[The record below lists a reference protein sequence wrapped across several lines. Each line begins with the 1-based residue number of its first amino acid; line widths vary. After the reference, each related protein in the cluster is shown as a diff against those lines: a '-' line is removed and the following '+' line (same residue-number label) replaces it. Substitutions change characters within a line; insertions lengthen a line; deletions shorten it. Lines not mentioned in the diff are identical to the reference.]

1 MLKMPVGLYEKALPP
16 ELCWEE
22 RLATAGRAGYDYVEI
37 SIDESDERLSRLD
50 WTASERAAL
59 RNAIANTGVRIST
72 MCLSAHRKYPLGSH
86 DPKIR
91 RQGQE
96 VLHKSIELGVDI
108 GLRVVQVMAYDVF
121 YEPSDEETRAN
132 FMEGLE
138 LGTWL
143 AGQAGMMLGLENLDT
158 PFVENASQ
166 GLAVIEE
173 INSPWLRLYLD
184 MGNLAA
190 AGYNPADE
198 LRLTKDN
205 LLGIHV
211 KDAMPKVI
219 RGIPFG
225 EGIVPF
231 REAFRALA
239 DIGFWG
245 MLGVEMW
252 GNMHPDQEPV
262 EGAAAARRF
271 VDEMVAEAWAA
282 KGQDDALDVG
292 ERVTAVMPNTAGI
305 SSFVETE

>member
-1 MLKMPVGLYEKALPP
+1 MFKMPVGLYEKALPP
-16 ELCWEE
+16 ALSWEE
-22 RLATAGRAGYDYVEI
+22 RLAAAGQAGYDYVEI

-59 RNAIANTGVRIST
+59 RHSIANTGVRITT

-86 DPKIR
+86 DPEIR
-91 RQGQE
+91 RQGQKI
-96 VLHKSIELGVDI
+96 LSKAIELGVDI

-121 YEPSDEETRAN
+121 YETSDQETRAY

-138 LGTWL
+138 LG
-143 AGQAGMMLGLENLDT
+143 ARMAAQAGMMLGLENLDT

-166 GLAVIEE
+166 GLAIIDE

-190 AGYNPADE
+190 AGYSPPDE
-198 LRLTKDN
+198 LKLTKDK

-211 KDAMPKVI
+211 KDAAPKVI

-231 REAFRALA
+231 RETFQALA
-239 DIGFWG
+239 DQDFWG

-252 GNMHPDQEPV
+252 GDMHPDEDPI
-262 EGAAAARRF
+262 ESAASARRF
-271 VDEMVAEAWAA
+271 VDEMVAEAWPADRLVEHSN
-282 KGQDDALDVG
+282 K
-292 ERVTAVMPNTAGI
+292 VMMNI
-305 SSFVETE
+305 SS

>member
-16 ELCWEE
+16 EMSWEE
-22 RLATAGRAGYDYVEI
+22 RLATAGQAGYDFIDI

-59 RNAIANTGVRIST
+59 RQDIANTGVQIST

-86 DPKIR
+86 DPQIR
-91 RQGQE
+91 MQGQE
-96 VLHKSIELGVDI
+96 ILYKAIEFGVDI

-121 YEPSDEETRAN
+121 YEVSDQETRAN

-138 LGTWL
+138 LGTRM
-143 AGQAGMMLGLENLDT
+143 AAQAGMMLGLENLDT

-166 GLAVIEE
+166 GLAVIDE

-190 AGYNPADE
+190 AGYSPPDE
-198 LRLTKDN
+198 IRLTKDK

-211 KDAMPKVI
+211 KDAAPKII

-231 REAFRALA
+231 RDTFRALA
-239 DIGFWG
+239 DIDFWG
-245 MLGVEMW
+245 MLGVEIW
-252 GNMHPDQEPV
+252 GDRHSDQDPI
-262 EGAAAARRF
+262 AAAASARRF
-271 VDEMVAEAWAA
+271 VADLVADTW
-282 KGQDDALDVG
+282 
-292 ERVTAVMPNTAGI
+292 TAG
-305 SSFVETE
+305 S

>member
-1 MLKMPVGLYEKALPP
+1 MLKMPVGLYEKALPA
-16 ELCWEE
+16 ELSWEE
-22 RLATAGRAGYDYVEI
+22 RLAAAGRAGYDYIDI

-59 RNAIANTGVRIST
+59 RQAIANTGVRVST

-86 DPKIR
+86 DPQIR

-96 VLHKSIELGVDI
+96 ILSKAIEFGVDI

-121 YEPSDEETRAN
+121 YETSDDETRAN

-138 LGTWL
+138 LGTRM
-143 AGQAGMMLGLENLDT
+143 AAQAGMMLGLENLDT

-166 GLAVIEE
+166 GLAVIDA
-173 INSPWLRLYLD
+173 IDSPWLRLYLD

-190 AGYNPADE
+190 AGYSPPDE
-198 LRLTKDN
+198 LRLTKDK

-211 KDAMPKVI
+211 KDAAPKVI

-231 REAFRALA
+231 RETFRALA
-239 DIGFWG
+239 EIGFWG
-245 MLGVEMW
+245 MLAVEMW
-252 GNMHPDQEPV
+252 GYMHPDEDPV
-262 EGAAAARRF
+262 ESAASARRF
-271 VDEMVAEAWAA
+271 VDDLVAEAWPADSLLGHSAELAA
-282 KGQDDALDVG
+282 SQ
-292 ERVTAVMPNTAGI
+292 P
-305 SSFVETE
+305 

>member
-16 ELCWEE
+16 EMSWEE
-22 RLATAGRAGYDYVEI
+22 RLATAGQAGYDFIDI

-59 RNAIANTGVRIST
+59 RQDIANTGVQIST

-86 DPKIR
+86 DPQIR
-91 RQGQE
+91 MQGLE
-96 VLHKSIELGVDI
+96 ILYKAIEFGVDI

-121 YEPSDEETRAN
+121 YEVSDQETRAN

-138 LGTWL
+138 LGTRM
-143 AGQAGMMLGLENLDT
+143 AAQAGMMLGLENLDT

-166 GLAVIEE
+166 GLAVIDE

-190 AGYNPADE
+190 AGYSPPDE
-198 LRLTKDN
+198 IRLTKDK

-211 KDAMPKVI
+211 KDAAPKII

-231 REAFRALA
+231 RETFRALA
-239 DIGFWG
+239 DIDFWG
-245 MLGVEMW
+245 MLGVEIW
-252 GNMHPDQEPV
+252 GDRHSDQDPI
-262 EGAAAARRF
+262 AAAASARRF
-271 VDEMVAEAWAA
+271 VADLVADTW
-282 KGQDDALDVG
+282 
-292 ERVTAVMPNTAGI
+292 TAG
-305 SSFVETE
+305 S

>member
-1 MLKMPVGLYEKALPP
+1 MFKMPVGLYEKALPP
-16 ELCWEE
+16 ALSWEE
-22 RLATAGRAGYDYVEI
+22 RLAAAGQAGYDYVEI

-59 RNAIANTGVRIST
+59 RHSIANTGVRITT

-86 DPKIR
+86 DPEIR
-91 RQGQE
+91 RQGQKI
-96 VLHKSIELGVDI
+96 LSKAIELGVDI

-121 YEPSDEETRAN
+121 YETSDQETRAY

-138 LGTWL
+138 LG
-143 AGQAGMMLGLENLDT
+143 ARMAAQAGMMLGLENLDT

-166 GLAVIEE
+166 GLAIIDE

-190 AGYNPADE
+190 AGYSPPDE
-198 LRLTKDN
+198 LKLTKDK

-211 KDAMPKVI
+211 KDAAPKVI

-231 REAFRALA
+231 RETFQALA
-239 DIGFWG
+239 DQDFWG

-252 GNMHPDQEPV
+252 GDMYFDEDPIKS
-262 EGAAAARRF
+262 AASARRF

-282 KGQDDALDVG
+282 DRLVG
-292 ERVTAVMPNTAGI
+292 HSNNVMDPQP
-305 SSFVETE
+305 